1 MKLLQK
7 MKCGE
12 KLKCIQC
19 EERIKGTGCTK
30 KGVCGKSAE
39 TAELQDLL
47 IYSLEGLAVATKQ
60 AKDNGKHVDKQME
73 HITDGLFATLTNVNF
88 DEAYFVMMIDRS
100 RKLIDDLGGLLKK
113 PKYNIDCADYDYKE
127 KKQKAKTVGTD
138 ALSSNPDIL
147 SLKELLLFG
156 LKGLAAYYHHA
167 RVLGYT
173 DKSVEDFM
181 VKGLIALTKD
191 LSADELIPLVLGC
204 GEAGVACMALLDK
217 ANTETYGTPE
227 ITNVSLKTRDRPGIL
242 ITGHDLKD
250 LEMLLEQ
257 TKGTGVDVY
266 THGEMLPANAY
277 PKFKKYDNLV
287 GNYGNAWQKQKD
299 EFASFNGPI
308 IVTTN
313 CLVPPAES
321 YSKRLF
327 TTGLAGFAGIEHI
340 QEKNGKKD
348 FSKVIALAKT
358 CQPPKPIDDMS
369 IPIGFAHGTVLSLA
383 DKVLGAISSGAVKRL
398 VVMAGCDGRSPDRKY
413 YTEFAEALPKDAIIL
428 TAGCAKY
435 RYNKLGLGDIGG
447 IPRVLDAGQ
456 CNDCYSLV
464 VVALKL
470 AEATGLSVNEL
481 PLSFNISWYEQKAC
495 LVLLSLLHLGVKD
508 IMLGPSLPEFVSPN
522 VLKIL
527 IDTFGIQGN
536 SAVKADMRILK
547 IEG

>member
-1 MKLLQK
+1 M
-7 MKCGE
+7 
-12 KLKCIQC
+12 KCIQC
-19 EERIKGTGCTK
+19 EERIKGTGCIK
-30 KGVCGKSAE
+30 KGVCGKTAE

-47 IYSLEGLAVATKQ
+47 IYSLKGLAIATKQ
-60 AKDNGKHVDKQME
+60 AKDKGKNVDKQME
-73 HITDGLFATLTNVNF
+73 HIADGLFSTLTNVNF
-88 DEAYFVMMIDRS
+88 NEEYFIAMIDKS
-100 RKLIDDLGGLLKK
+100 KKLINDLGGLFKN
-113 PKYNIDCADYDYKE
+113 PKYDIDCADYDYVE
-127 KKQKAKTVGTD
+127 KKEKAKTVGIET
-138 ALSSNPDIL
+138 LSSNEDL
-147 SLKELLLFG
+147 STLKQLLLYG
-156 LKGLAAYYHHA
+156 LKGLGAYYHHA

-191 LSADELIPLVLGC
+191 LSADELLPLVLGC
-204 GEAGVACMALLDK
+204 GEAGVTCMALLDK

-227 ITNVSLKTRDRPGIL
+227 ITNVSLKVRNKPGIL

-257 TKGTGVDVY
+257 TKGTGIDVY

-287 GNYGNAWQKQKD
+287 GNYGNAWQKQKE

-308 IVTTN
+308 LVTTN
-313 CLVPPAES
+313 CLVPPADT

-327 TTGLAGFAGIEHI
+327 TTGLAGFSGIEHI
-340 QEKNGKKD
+340 PEKNGKKD
-348 FSKVIALAKT
+348 FSKIVALAKT
-358 CQPPKPIDDMS
+358 CQPPKPIDDMT
-369 IPIGFAHGTVLSLA
+369 IPIGFAHGTVLSVA
-383 DKVLGAISSGAVKRL
+383 DKVLAAISSGALKRL

-413 YTEFAEALPKDAIIL
+413 YTQFAEALPKDTIIL

-435 RYNKLGLGDIGG
+435 KYNKLALGDIGG

-470 AEATGLSVNEL
+470 AEVTGLSVNEL
-481 PLSFNISWYEQKAC
+481 PLSFNIAWYEQKAC

-508 IMLGPSLPEFVSPN
+508 IMLGPSLPGFISPN
-522 VLKIL
+522 ILKVLV
-527 IDTFGIQGN
+527 DTFGLKAN
-536 SAVKADMRILK
+536 STVKADMKILK